1 MSQRIKIALYALTKY
16 LQNRFRKRP
25 KNKRVLIVF
34 QQVFGDSILLLPALR
49 GYMELYHKRQGY
61 EVTMICKPAI
71 LRFLQDV
78 AELPE
83 GLHVEAVDFKRLFDD
98 YVYFKEVVT
107 KYRDYAEIVIAPGSS
122 LSADLLIT
130 TLCTNRRY
138 GQISCY
144 RTRRPLQLALF
155 QRLAYTDA
163 VISPAGMMKIQAHR
177 LMLNH
182 LGLTEYKGRL
192 SSLRSQQRMI
202 EGRYCVICP
211 GASTPVK
218 CWPIERFA
226 QIADWLID
234 TYDMDVYLCG
244 GAPERE
250 ASDNLIA
257 ITHHKERIHNK
268 VGDTSFKEWASIV
281 EYAELVLG
289 NDSATLHIAAA
300 YRRKCMCV
308 AGVYDKFQFF
318 PYLVDELADGERL
331 PLTIYK
337 DMPCAYCRTKGYFA
351 GAGNP
356 QCQVAI
362 KQGKCALCVEEI
374 TVEEVKSAIE
384 DIYPPLFDYKQ

>member
-1 MSQRIKIALYALTKY
+1 MSQRVKIALYALTKY
-16 LQNRFRKRP
+16 LQNKFRRQP

-71 LRFLQDV
+71 LHFLQDV

-83 GLHVEAVDFKRLFDD
+83 GLHVETVDFKRLFDD
-98 YVYFKEVVT
+98 YAYFKKVVN

-122 LSADLLIT
+122 LSADLLTT
-130 TLCTNRRY
+130 TLCTNQRY

-144 RTRRPLQLALF
+144 RTRKPLQLALF

-192 SSLRSQQRMI
+192 SSLRPQPRMI
-202 EGRYCVICP
+202 DGRYCVISP
-211 GASTPVK
+211 GASTPIK
-218 CWPIERFA
+218 CWPIERFS
-226 QIADWLID
+226 QIADWLVN
-234 TYDMDVYLCG
+234 TYGLDVYLCG
-244 GAPERE
+244 GASERE

-257 ITHHKERIHNK
+257 VTHHKEHIHNK
-268 VGDTSFKEWASIV
+268 VGNTSFKEWASIV
-281 EYAELVLG
+281 EHAELVLG

-300 YRRKCMCV
+300 YRRKCICV

-318 PYLVDELADGERL
+318 PYLVDELADGESL
-331 PLTIYK
+331 PVTIYK
-337 DMPCAYCRTKGYFA
+337 DKPCAYCRTKGYFA
-351 GAGNP
+351 GSGNP
-356 QCQVAI
+356 QCQSAI

-374 TVEEVKSAIE
+374 TVEEVKRAIKK
-384 DIYPPLFDYKQ
+384 LCSTHCT

>member
-1 MSQRIKIALYALTKY
+1 MSQKVKIALYALTKY
-16 LQNRFRKRP
+16 LQNKFRRQP
-25 KNKRVLIVF
+25 ENKRVLIVF

-61 EVTMICKPAI
+61 EVTMICKPTI

-83 GLHVEAVDFKRLFDD
+83 DLHVETVDFKRLFDN
-98 YVYFKEVVT
+98 YAYFKEVVS

-122 LSADLLIT
+122 LSADLLT
-130 TLCTNRRY
+130 TSLCTNRRY

-163 VISPAGMMKIQAHR
+163 VISPAGMMKIQAYR
-177 LMLNH
+177 LMLSH

-192 SSLRSQQRMI
+192 SSLRPQPRMI
-202 EGRYCVICP
+202 DGHYCVINP
-211 GASTPVK
+211 RASTPIK

-226 QIADWLID
+226 QITDWLIN

-250 ASDNLIA
+250 ASDSLIA
-257 ITHHKERIHNK
+257 TAYHKKRIHNK

-281 EYAELVLG
+281 EHAELVLG
-289 NDSATLHIAAA
+289 NDSATMHIAAA
-300 YRRKCMCV
+300 YRTKCICV

-318 PYLVDELADGERL
+318 PYLVDELADGENL
-331 PLTIYK
+331 PITIYK
-337 DMPCAYCRTKGYFA
+337 DKPCTYCRTKGYFA

-362 KQGKCALCVEEI
+362 RQDKCALCIEDI
-374 TVEEVKSAIE
+374 TVDEVKSAIE
-384 DIYPPLFDYKQ
+384 NIWPTH